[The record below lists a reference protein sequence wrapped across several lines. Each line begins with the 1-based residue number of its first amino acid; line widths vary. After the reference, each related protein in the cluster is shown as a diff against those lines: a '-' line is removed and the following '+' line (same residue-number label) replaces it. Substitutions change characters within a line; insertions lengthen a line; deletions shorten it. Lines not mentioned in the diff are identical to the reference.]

1 MTEPCR
7 APGCLRATLAGQP
20 TCEVHQ
26 SKSKTAVPVPD
37 PNWFGEFWA
46 INHRWP
52 TDDEILEQSKVAE
65 TIQAAKEK
73 EANMLDE
80 AKAVLVYETGDVDDY
95 VSFGASEAPERT
107 KVQLVGAM
115 WQDMGSP
122 KQVTVTVRPGDHMN
136 DSKLKAADQAAQMLE
151 ERLNG

>member
-1 MTEPCR
+1 
-7 APGCLRATLAGQP
+7 
-20 TCEVHQ
+20 
-26 SKSKTAVPVPD
+26 
-37 PNWFGEFWA
+37 
-46 INHRWP
+46 
-52 TDDEILEQSKVAE
+52 
-65 TIQAAKEK
+65 
-73 EANMLDE
+73 MLDE

-122 KQVTVTVRPGDHMN
+122 KQITVTVRPGDHMN

-151 ERLNG
+151 EKLNG